1 MKKSA
6 TYRDAMTSTSNVYTH
21 GHHAS
26 VLRVHKWRTAENSAG
41 YLLPWLE
48 RGAAMLDVGCGPGTI
63 TADLAIRLS
72 PGRVVGIDPSASVI
86 ADAIANSGR
95 AANLEFRVGDIYA
108 LEGSE
113 RFDIVHAH
121 QVLQHIADPVA
132 ALRAMRGACRPGGI
146 VAARDADY
154 EAMTWYPADPMLD
167 SWLDLYRAVAR
178 SNRAEPDAGRRL
190 LAWAHEAGFTDV
202 TASASVWCFATEADR
217 AWWGGSWAERVTTSA
232 LAEQALGRG
241 LATQDD
247 LDAMGDAFRRWAAHP
262 DAWFTV
268 LNGEILGRA

>member
-1 MKKSA
+1 
-6 TYRDAMTSTSNVYTH
+6 MTSTSNVYTH

-41 YLLPWLE
+41 YLLSMLKP
-48 RGAAMLDVGCGPGTI
+48 GATLLDVGCGPGTI
-63 TADLAIRLS
+63 TADLASRLA

-86 ADAIANSGR
+86 ADAMAGSGGP
-95 AANLEFRVGDIYA
+95 ANLEFKVGDIYT
-108 LEGSE
+108 LDLPE

-121 QVLQHIADPVA
+121 QVLQHVADPVD
-132 ALRAMRGACRPGGI
+132 ALRAMGRACRPGGI

-167 SWLDLYRAVAR
+167 AWLDLYRRIAR

-202 TASASVWCFATEADR
+202 TPSASVWCFATEADR

-241 LATQDD
+241 LATQEE
-247 LDAMGDAFRRWAAHP
+247 LDVMGDAFQRWAAHP

-268 LNGEILGRA
+268 LNGEILCRV